1 MRTMLER
8 VENIVQKIKLW
19 IVHQRITQN
28 CRYKGGEMV
37 KRKQFDDFYFIKDGK
52 IHTLDEVQEQ
62 YEKTMEIYLI
72 FKDV

>member
-1 MRTMLER
+1 
-8 VENIVQKIKLW
+8 
-19 IVHQRITQN
+19 
-28 CRYKGGEMV
+28 MV

-72 FKDV
+72 FKDVWDVQNVKKPYYLLHVKHQGVVNTYQKNLVLVI

>member
-1 MRTMLER
+1 M
-8 VENIVQKIKLW
+8 
-19 IVHQRITQN
+19 
-28 CRYKGGEMV
+28 